1 MTGICRYIPDLFTL
15 EAVTTLPGVGWIR
28 FEGYEGRLDP
38 QYGGGY
44 ASPGLKFPFVE
55 RNRTWDIARVDGEP
69 IGDVYRRGQ
78 FTVLSR
84 GHDMMKKAHE
94 EAAAYRL
101 HFKRC
106 TGAGNCNQIGHPGGP
121 RRSMAQGIRPAPAS
135 PRPDELATSDG
146 GDARDAR
153 PPVRPAV
160 QRSTDPTAAE
170 DWTVGLLPAGEIH
183 PRSVAPGLD
192 LLVIP
197 ILLDLWQG
205 PKLHMEDDCNKRGG
219 RVVGDEGELSCAEV
233 EIVKRLRRA
242 GWDAAWVQAFKCGRR
257 RWSAYIQ
264 DVPDFPD
271 AVCRIQAEAGSA
283 GGHPDVLSWKGDR
296 VVAIESKG
304 PGDQLKPSQIEWFLR
319 ALKAGVA
326 PRDVAMVE
334 WRVRR

>member
-1 MTGICRYIPDLFTL
+1 M
-15 EAVTTLPGVGWIR
+15 PGDGWIR

-69 IGDVYRRGQ
+69 VGDVYRRGQ

-84 GHDMMKKAHE
+84 GYDMMKKAHE

-106 TGAGNCNQIGHPGGP
+106 TGVGNCNDIGHPGGP

-135 PRPDELATSDG
+135 LRPDELATPDG

-153 PPVRPAV
+153 PPVPPAV
-160 QRSTDPTAAE
+160 QRSTEPTAAE
-170 DWTVGLLPAGEIH
+170 DWTVGLHPMGEIH
-183 PRSVAPGLD
+183 RRSVASGLD

-205 PKLHMEDDCNKRGG
+205 PKLHMQEDCNKRGG

-233 EIVKRLRRA
+233 EIVKRLRRV

-271 AVCRIQAEAGSA
+271 AVGRVQAGAGSA
-283 GGHPDVLSWKGDR
+283 RGHPDVLAWKGDR

-304 PGDQLKPSQIEWFLR
+304 PGDRLKPSQIEWFLR